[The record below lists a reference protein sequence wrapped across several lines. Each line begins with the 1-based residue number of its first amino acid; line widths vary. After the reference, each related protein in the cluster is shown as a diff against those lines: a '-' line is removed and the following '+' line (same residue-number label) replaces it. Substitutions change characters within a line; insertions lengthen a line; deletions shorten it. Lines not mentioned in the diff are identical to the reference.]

1 MCHLH
6 PNSPKSVRQEDK
18 LMPVP
23 LCASRDVSQ
32 GHGQCAVSPGPPI
45 LEKGSDQ
52 YPKGG
57 RSGGWG
63 QALFG
68 GAQ

>member
-1 MCHLH
+1 M
-6 PNSPKSVRQEDK
+6 PSPSQQSQICQAQDK

-32 GHGQCAVSPGPPI
+32 GHGQRAVSPGPPI

-52 YPKGG
+52 Y
-57 RSGGWG
+57 
-63 QALFG
+63 
-68 GAQ
+68 